1 MNLNQITVPTL
12 DISTSIDF
20 YTKLGLTLIVHS
32 SDEYARFVCPDGN
45 STFSVQKVKQL
56 HPTGIKVY
64 FEVKE
69 LDQKVEQLIKQGIN
83 IDVLLMDDFYRLIKQ
98 SGHYWLID
106 NIENKNYDGT
116 RHLIYLKKK
125 V

>member
-83 IDVLLMDDFYRLIKQ
+83 IDDLPEDKA
-98 SGHYWLID
+98 WLWR
-106 NIENKNYDGT
+106 ES
-116 RHLIYLKKK
+116 YLKDPDGNQIILYFAGDNRINPPWRIK
-125 V
+125 

>member
-83 IDVLLMDDFYRLIKQ
+83 IDNLPEDKA
-98 SGHYWLID
+98 WLWR
-106 NIENKNYDGT
+106 ES
-116 RHLIYLKKK
+116 YLKDPDGNQIILYFAGDNRINPPWRIK
-125 V
+125 